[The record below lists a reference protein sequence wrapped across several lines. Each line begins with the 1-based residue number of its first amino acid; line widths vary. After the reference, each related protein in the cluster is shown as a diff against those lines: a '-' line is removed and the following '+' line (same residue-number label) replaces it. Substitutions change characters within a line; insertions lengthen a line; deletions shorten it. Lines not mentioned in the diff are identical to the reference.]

1 MKIIGKY
8 IVLLLAMLLF
18 AGEATA
24 KSRSGGSFRSSS
36 FKTSSFK
43 TSSFKRTP
51 KPSPAPSNYSTNKA
65 IPSSFKQ
72 ATPPPPVVK
81 APPVTPVNVNKSQP
95 SAFKTTTAVGAGVAT
110 GAVVSNATTATT
122 NTPKTTNTIDAK
134 LAKNTSVGG
143 KTFATKSDAES
154 AYRTKLASQNT
165 YTSSRE
171 PATRPNYVPSNVSV
185 GGRNINV
192 VYHQTGSGYGYG
204 YYDPMTHAF
213 VALAATQMMVNASH
227 QAEIDAM
234 YYREA
239 RIREAQIQQ
248 AQLTSQPVVV
258 HQPTHQ
264 PSSSNIVL
272 WIIIGI
278 LVLCIIIGLGYFL
291 L

>member
-1 MKIIGKY
+1 MKNIGKY
-8 IVLLLAMLLF
+8 IVLLLALLVF
-18 AGEATA
+18 AGEAGA
-24 KSRSGGSFRSSS
+24 KSRSGGSFKSSS
-36 FKTSSFK
+36 FKSTPSKSSSWFGSK
-43 TSSFKRTP
+43 
-51 KPSPAPSNYSTNKA
+51 ST
-65 IPSSFKQ
+65 PSSFKS
-72 ATPPPPVVK
+72 TPTPQVQK
-81 APPVTPVNVNKSQP
+81 APVTPPSAPVQVNKSQ
-95 SAFKTTTAVGAGVAT
+95 SSSFKTTTAVGAVVAT
-110 GAVVSNATTATT
+110 ATTPTPTT
-122 NTPKTTNTIDAK
+122 NTPKTTNAIDAK

-171 PATRPNYVPSNVSV
+171 PSTRPNYVPRNVSV
-185 GGRNINV
+185 GGRNVNV
-192 VYHQTGSGYGYG
+192 VYHQYGSGYGYG

-239 RIREAQIQQ
+239 RLHEAQMRQ
-248 AQLTSQPVVV
+248 AQLASQPVVV
-258 HQPTHQ
+258 QQPVHQS
-264 PSSSNIVL
+264 SSSNVVL

-278 LVLCIIIGLGYFL
+278 LVICIIIGLAYFL

>member
-1 MKIIGKY
+1 MKNIGKY

-43 TSSFKRTP
+43 STP
-51 KPSPAPSNYSTNKA
+51 KPSPAPSNYSTNKV

-110 GAVVSNATTATT
+110 GAVVSNATTPTTITT

-134 LAKNTSVGG
+134 LAKNTSVSG
-143 KTFATKSDAES
+143 KTFASKSDAES

-171 PATRPNYVPSNVSV
+171 PATRPNYVPNNVSV
-185 GGRNINV
+185 GGRNVNV

-213 VALAATQMMVNASH
+213 IALAATQMMVNASH

-234 YYREA
+234 YYREV

-248 AQLTSQPVVV
+248 AQLASQPVVV

-264 PSSSNIVL
+264 PSSSSSIVL

>member
-1 MKIIGKY
+1 MKNIGKY
-8 IVLLLAMLLF
+8 IILLLAMLLF
-18 AGEATA
+18 AGEASA
-24 KSRSGGSFRSSS
+24 KKYGGSSFKSSS
-36 FKTSSFK
+36 FKSSF
-43 TSSFKRTP
+43 TS
-51 KPSPAPSNYSTNKA
+51 KPSSSYKPSTPTYSTNKA
-65 IPSSFKQ
+65 APSSFKQ
-72 ATPPPPVVK
+72 ATPPPVTTTPP
-81 APPVTPVNVNKSQP
+81 ATPVTVNKSQS

-110 GAVVSNATTATT
+110 GAVVATATTPTTNTT
-122 NTPKTTNTIDAK
+122 NTPKTTNAIDAK

-171 PATRPNYVPSNVSV
+171 PSTRPNYVPNNVNV
-185 GGRNINV
+185 GGRNVNV
-192 VYHQTGSGYGYG
+192 VYHQYGSGYGYG

-239 RIREAQIQQ
+239 RIREAQMHQ
-248 AQLTSQPVVV
+248 AQLASQPVVV
-258 HQPTHQ
+258 HQPVQ
-264 PSSSNIVL
+264 QSSSSNVVL
-272 WIIIGI
+272 WIIIGV
-278 LVLCIIIGLGYFL
+278 LVLCIIIGLAYFL